1 MTVGNKKFKQ
11 FAHYEISFQ
20 IKNSIMIL
28 RLLAVSILLSNE
40 ALAMR
45 SRLHGEEQ
53 MKANVLEDPS
63 PIKFAETESVPV
75 YSRHHQR
82 KMLA

>member
-1 MTVGNKKFKQ
+1 MW
-11 FAHYEISFQ
+11 
-20 IKNSIMIL
+20 
-28 RLLAVSILLSNE
+28 
-40 ALAMR
+40 

-63 PIKFAETESVPV
+63 PVKFAETESVPV

-82 KMLA
+82 KMLAQQASQAVTQIFDTPEVWNGAMA